1 MKKNKLYII
10 LPIMIFAIF
19 LIIAATCK
27 QGEPVEEKQKWKEE
41 VGQSSKD
48 IKKENTVVDEK
59 GSTQSEDVQDLDK
72 QDRAGSITFNGQVEC
87 RNEISGSEWK
97 NINITID
104 WDNNSVGGNTTL
116 VWYEYIEVSGEGGET
131 HHTHKYVCR
140 VELKG
145 IILGSIDKN
154 DNIRATISGSTS
166 SDYGYNPQS
175 TESSLEICDLCEEK
189 LNNKFK
195 TFTLIGKYR
204 KSDTGVVEKVKGKIA
219 ENGWEW
225 EATR

>member
-1 MKKNKLYII
+1 MKKNKLYIF
-10 LPIMIFAIF
+10 LAIMIFAILF
-19 LIIAATCK
+19 ITTITCN
-27 QGEPVEEKQKWKEE
+27 KQKEINKANYEAK
-41 VGQSSKD
+41 VDQSYED

-72 QDRAGSITFNGQVEC
+72 QDRTGSIAFKGQIEC

-97 NINITID
+97 NIDITID
-104 WDNNSVGGNTTL
+104 WDKNSVGGNTTL
-116 VWYEYIEVSGEGGET
+116 VWYEYIEVSGEGEET

-140 VELKG
+140 VELNG
-145 IILGSIDKN
+145 TILGSIDKN
-154 DNIRATISGSTS
+154 DNIKATISGNTS

-175 TESSLEICDLCEEK
+175 EEYSLEICDLCKGK

-204 KSDTGVVEKVKGKIA
+204 KSNTGVVEKVEGKIA

-225 EATR
+225 EAKR